1 MRSKFS
7 GNGREDNYSKRT
19 AGEQRGN
26 ISRERVGSGYNLTG
40 ASGTRSDLYSEFI
53 RLPEDA
59 ENPIAIQCIEEQ
71 HHNSRNIRKEKEREI
86 DWDKSML
93 SFKLFCSSNF
103 TIDCIKGAPVRIF
116 EADHRK
122 QYLPIRL
129 PIFFKACGIIYSYD
143 PIKICR
149 HLFRAWVSFLKM
161 NSPLSWLL
169 WERIF
174 NLKGGGGHFFYIF
187 QKYKFISPKRLIM
200 HCIFF
205 LQSFNC
211 SIVHVEKWR

>member
-7 GNGREDNYSKRT
+7 GNGREDNCSKRT

-26 ISRERVGSGYNLTG
+26 ISWEWVGAGYNLTG
-40 ASGTRSDLYSEFI
+40 ASGTRSDFYSEFI

-93 SFKLFCSSNF
+93 PFKLFCSSNF

-129 PIFFKACGIIYSYD
+129 PIFLKHVELFIVMIQSRFVDIYSG
-143 PIKICR
+143 
-149 HLFRAWVSFLKM
+149 LEFRFWKWIPLLVDSCERGFLI
-161 NSPLSWLL
+161 WRV
-169 WERIF
+169 EEGIF
-174 NLKGGGGHFFYIF
+174 
-187 QKYKFISPKRLIM
+187 
-200 HCIFF
+200 
-205 LQSFNC
+205 
-211 SIVHVEKWR
+211 

>member
-1 MRSKFS
+1 M
-7 GNGREDNYSKRT
+7 
-19 AGEQRGN
+19 
-26 ISRERVGSGYNLTG
+26 
-40 ASGTRSDLYSEFI
+40 
-53 RLPEDA
+53 LP
-59 ENPIAIQCIEEQ
+59 
-71 HHNSRNIRKEKEREI
+71 
-86 DWDKSML
+86 
-93 SFKLFCSSNF
+93 FKLFCSSNF
-103 TIDCIKGAPVRIF
+103 TIDCIKCAPVRIF
-116 EADHRK
+116 EADNRK

-174 NLKGGGGHFFYIF
+174 NLKGGGGHFLDIF

-205 LQSFNC
+205 FTIVQLFNC
-211 SIVHVEKWR
+211 SRRKVTLKGYLERQKAMPKRSWPSFNMWRVGSETGLLIGYCIHKLNSIVCDWL